1 MHAVVLAELS
11 KPSVLASTFMYVCLS
26 KLCNI
31 SVEAKVRSSQKM
43 TKGCNTGIWKDGS
56 TMSNVHPKSAA
67 ANQETTLIFPP
78 FYRKSYE
85 NFASSIGFPKSP
97 KTVVEMSMKNLVAK
111 TNKKNDFSRDLS
123 LLSALVTYAHY
134 QKNMSDKMKFRDV
147 LIGVR

>member
-1 MHAVVLAELS
+1 MHAFVLVELS
-11 KPSVLASTFMYVCLS
+11 NPSVLASTFMYVCLS

-67 ANQETTLIFPP
+67 ANQETTIIFPL

-85 NFASSIGFPKSP
+85 IFASSIGFPKSP
-97 KTVVEMSMKNLVAK
+97 KTVVEMSMKIWLQKQTKRTTFLVISLPSLSWSRMR
-111 TNKKNDFSRDLS
+111 TTKKH
-123 LLSALVTYAHY
+123 V
-134 QKNMSDKMKFRDV
+134 
-147 LIGVR
+147 